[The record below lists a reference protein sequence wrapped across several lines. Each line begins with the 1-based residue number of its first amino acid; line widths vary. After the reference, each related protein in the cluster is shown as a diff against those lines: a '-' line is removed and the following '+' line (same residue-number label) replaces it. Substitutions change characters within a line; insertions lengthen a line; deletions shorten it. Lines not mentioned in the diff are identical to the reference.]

1 MEISGNRVI
10 AMKDTYL
17 SGYKWGRLGNV
28 LIIFT
33 SNKSSSSPSSSNP
46 HISLVIGPHWP
57 GVLFTSL
64 IIFLITYLNII
75 LASPPLY
82 YQILLILL
90 SILAQLFLYLTALLD
105 PGLNLYSQKDLFR
118 DENDEESHSF
128 LDQNQKTGN
137 ESDPYCDICGIHQPL
152 GTAHCS
158 YCNCCIDNLD
168 HHCPWMG
175 KCIGK
180 KNMIWF
186 QSFIGIVL
194 LYMLLVLIH
203 TFLL

>member
-10 AMKDTYL
+10 AMKDTCL
-17 SGYKWGRLGNV
+17 SAYKWGRLGNV
-28 LIIFT
+28 LIIFS
-33 SNKSSSSPSSSNP
+33 SNKFSSAIPFQ
-46 HISLVIGPHWP
+46 ILLVIGPHWP

-75 LASPPLY
+75 LASSPLY
-82 YQILLILL
+82 FKIILVLL
-90 SILAQLFLYLTALLD
+90 SIFAQIFLYLTALLD
-105 PGLNLYSQKDLFR
+105 PGLNLHSQKDLCH
-118 DENDEESHSF
+118 DEHDEESHSF
-128 LDQNQKTGN
+128 LEQNQNRSGN
-137 ESDPYCDICGIHQPL
+137 ESDPYCDICGIHQPS

-194 LYMLLVLIH
+194 LYMLLVLFH
-203 TFLL
+203 AFFL